1 MSVGE
6 IPLGEAGNNHMH
18 ILNWQIALPVGD
30 TFAKAG
36 LKVWKGLEEEEEAM
50 LNWAVHLS
58 ALNEKGLQIRNS
70 PSILEKL

>member
-1 MSVGE
+1 MSV
-6 IPLGEAGNNHMH
+6 GEAGNNHMH

-36 LKVWKGLEEEEEAM
+36 LKVWKGPEEEEEEEAI

-58 ALNEKGLQIRNS
+58 ALKEALQIRNS
-70 PSILEKL
+70 PSMLEKL